1 MERLDSLPPESRG
14 ESSAGSS
21 STLEDPR
28 PWIPSC
34 HQWPEP
40 LRWIDRP
47 PQKLWICGNK
57 PVGPPII
64 AIVGSRKASVAG
76 LRWAFQIAAEL
87 SRSGFRIVSGLALGI
102 DAAALEGAV
111 LGCEEFKSS
120 ATPTVTKSLAAPFE
134 AVPFAPPIA
143 LLGNGLPMIYPAK
156 NRPLA
161 RRIVQCGGALISEYP
176 PGTAPRPHHFPHRN
190 RLISGCSVAVVVV
203 EATLRSGS
211 MGTARHALDQGCEVC
226 AVPGPVES
234 ASHQGC
240 HLLIRDGAHLVTC
253 ARDIIE
259 VCAGLGVAGCRAGI
273 EGTARKGLSADQ
285 RRLER
290 ERKRH
295 GDDLCRL
302 HEVTGWSPIRLLR
315 AWSGGSFDRSE
326 TGSRSDQ
333 GQMSVAHSR
342 RSGVGSSAQIG

>member
-1 MERLDSLPPESRG
+1 MEQRWSNGWSNGWSNDGGTMEWPDLLRPERRG
-14 ESSAGSS
+14 ESTAGSS
-21 STLEDPR
+21 SSLEDPR
-28 PWIPSC
+28 LWKPSC

-40 LRWIDRP
+40 LRWIARP
-47 PQKLWICGNK
+47 PQELWICGNK
-57 PVGPPII
+57 PMGRPII

-76 LRWAFQIAAEL
+76 LRWTFQLAAEL

-102 DAAALEGAV
+102 DAAALDGAL
-111 LGCEEFKSS
+111 LGCEEAKRS
-120 ATPTVTKSLAAPFE
+120 AAPTMTPSLAPA
-134 AVPFAPPIA
+134 PFAPPMA
-143 LLGNGLPMIYPAK
+143 LLGNGLPAIYPAK

-234 ASHQGC
+234 TSHQGC

-290 ERKRH
+290 ERKLH

-315 AWSGGSFDRSE
+315 AWSGGAFD
-326 TGSRSDQ
+326 
-333 GQMSVAHSR
+333 
-342 RSGVGSSAQIG
+342 

>member
-1 MERLDSLPPESRG
+1 MEHPDSLRPERRG
-14 ESSAGSS
+14 ESTVGSS
-21 STLEDPR
+21 STVEDPR
-28 PWIPSC
+28 RWIPNC

-47 PQKLWICGNK
+47 PQELWICGNK

-76 LRWAFQIAAEL
+76 LRWAFQVAAEL
-87 SRSGFRIVSGLALGI
+87 SRSGFRVVSGLALGI

-111 LGCEEFKSS
+111 LGCEEGKRS
-120 ATPTVTKSLAAPFE
+120 
-134 AVPFAPPIA
+134 AVPNLTPSQAPSFVPAPPMA
-143 LLGNGLPMIYPAK
+143 LLGNGLPAIYPAK

-176 PGTAPRPHHFPHRN
+176 PGAAPRPHHFPHRN

-234 ASHQGC
+234 DSHQGC
-240 HLLIRDGAHLVTC
+240 HLLIRDGAHLVIC

-273 EGTARKGLSADQ
+273 EGTAHKGLSADQ

-290 ERKRH
+290 ERKLH

-315 AWSGGSFDRSE
+315 AWSGGAFDRSDSE
-326 TGSRSDQ
+326 S
-333 GQMSVAHSR
+333 
-342 RSGVGSSAQIG
+342 